1 CAYYYQHSI
10 LSGRFNITIAISA
23 SKRHL
28 IENKIGYGY
37 NKYGEIIFKIKK
49 RKVIVLE
56 LLYNR
61 YIIS

>member
-1 CAYYYQHSI
+1 GQ
-10 LSGRFNITIAISA
+10 FNITIATST

-28 IENKIGYGY
+28 MENKIGYRY
-37 NKYGEIIFKIKK
+37 NKYGEIIFEIKK
-49 RKVIVLE
+49 RKATVLE